1 MSIWLFLVST
11 SFLTKF
17 LFPEIIALNTKTLYF
32 YEITLYYTVADT
44 LSQKLT
50 DTKLPRFLF
59 LIYKDDLPGTPLRQ
73 ACPSRSIANRPRCN
87 TEVYT
92 INNQCEFGKREVL

>member
-17 LFPEIIALNTKTLYF
+17 LFPEIIALNTKTFYF

-59 LIYKDDLPGTPLRQ
+59 LMYKDDLPGTPLRQ
-73 ACPSRSIANRPRCN
+73 ACPSHSIANRPRWSIYF
-87 TEVYT
+87 ES
-92 INNQCEFGKREVL
+92 G